1 MDELSPPII
10 HSTSSKHSSKQKIS
24 SSLTSLHEKIDRL
37 LNETNKFQRNDIE
50 FQRNDIERTNMD
62 ENTKDT
68 MELRAQLRAQ
78 LIENDAAHNLYSST
92 KSIGQQFLNISV
104 ITNYI
109 QILVNIFSLPTALIN
124 RFDIALIVLISV
136 SMINQG
142 FIFIIVTILYKAT
155 NDRIS
160 QNCTATMLNNLVTT
174 LTAIT
179 VILNIPITVLI
190 STKNSSNN
198 TISL

>member
-1 MDELSPPII
+1 MNELSHPISPI
-10 HSTSSKHSSKQKIS
+10 SPVPLNKQKIS
-24 SSLTSLHEKIDRL
+24 SSLKSLHEKIDLL
-37 LNETNKFQRNDIE
+37 LNETNKIQRNE
-50 FQRNDIERTNMD
+50 NERMIVNEKTN

-68 MELRAQLRAQ
+68 MELRAQL
-78 LIENDAAHNLYSST
+78 IENNAAHNLYSST

-109 QILVNIFSLPTALIN
+109 QIIVNIFSLPVALIG
-124 RFDIALIVLISV
+124 RFDIALIVLISI

-142 FIFIIVTILYKAT
+142 FIFIIVTVLYKAT

-190 STKNSSNN
+190 STKNSFNN
-198 TISL
+198 TTNTQ